1 MALAAEVTTVTC
13 VAKSAIDASEYFL
26 LYGMGSDFEENA
38 YHVWFDKAG
47 GDSEPSGLS
56 STGIECDISSATTAS
71 DVGAVVATQVAA
83 NADFSASND
92 SGTVTITNAVR
103 GSVTNAADGNIGGS
117 FSVTTSTAGTGTKNS
132 NYDYPENKL
141 SWFINGENLAITT
154 TKGTDSSS
162 IHSKLGDLKAIDES
176 VIEGIV
182 IHYYAEPDALTSIST
197 PNSGALDLDNSLH
210 LYVVDYVKSRL
221 FMDRAAQSNDA
232 AVATTSLNLG
242 NVHERKW
249 KDALVKFGTRKREKV
264 GGTRVLRPFDIR

>member
-1 MALAAEVTTVTC
+1 MALAAEVTRIVC
-13 VAKSAIDASEYFL
+13 VADSSGSLQSKYFTIS
-26 LYGMGSDFEENA
+26 GMGSDFEQVD
-38 YHVWFDKAG
+38 YYVWIEVG
-47 GDSEPSGLS
+47 GSGATDPAPGGTGIKVSVATDAAHSVVASAVSTALALKDDF
-56 STGIECDISSATTAS
+56 STGVSTATI
-71 DVGAVVATQVAA
+71 
-83 NADFSASND
+83 
-92 SGTVTITNAVR
+92 TVTNAVR
-103 GSVTNAADGNIGGS
+103 GSVTDAADVNAGFTI
-117 FSVTTSTAGTGTKNS
+117 TTPTAGTGTKNS

-141 SWFINGENLAITT
+141 SWFINGENLSINT

-162 IHSKLGDLKAIDES
+162 VHSKLGDLKAIDES
-176 VIEGIV
+176 VIEGLV
-182 IHYYAEPDALTSIST
+182 IHYYAEPTAVDDITDS
-197 PNSGALDLDNSLH
+197 LDLDNSLH

>member
-1 MALAAEVTTVTC
+1 MALAAEVTQIVC
-13 VAKSAIDASEYFL
+13 VRDTSGSLQSKYFTIS
-26 LYGMGSDFEENA
+26 GMGTDFEQND
-38 YHVWFDKAG
+38 YYVWIEVG
-47 GDSEPSGLS
+47 GSGATDPAPGGTGIKVSVATDAAHSVVASAVSTALALKDDF
-56 STGIECDISSATTAS
+56 STGVSTATI
-71 DVGAVVATQVAA
+71 
-83 NADFSASND
+83 
-92 SGTVTITNAVR
+92 TVTNAVR
-103 GSVTNAADGNIGGS
+103 GSVTDAADVNAGFTI
-117 FSVTTSTAGTGTKNS
+117 TTPTAGTGTKNS

-232 AVATTSLNLG
+232 AVASTSLNLG